1 MYKNVND
8 LPQEYKDYYNDLN
21 SQINK
26 LAYSPETVT
35 NYKKSLHLLFVLAK
49 FSNYFFPNSKHHTKQ
64 EVYRLQILNTFFKDI
79 EDSDEL
85 IEDLPCF
92 SEYKKLLKL
101 LKDAKTYGQEVHF

>member
-8 LPQEYKDYYNDLN
+8 LPQEYKDYYNDLT

-35 NYKKSLHLLFVLAK
+35 NFKKSLHLLFVLAK

-79 EDSDEL
+79 EDSDVL
-85 IEDLPCF
+85 IRDLPCNN
-92 SEYKKLLKL
+92 EYIKLLNL
-101 LKDAKTYGQEVHF
+101 LKDSKEYGKEIQF